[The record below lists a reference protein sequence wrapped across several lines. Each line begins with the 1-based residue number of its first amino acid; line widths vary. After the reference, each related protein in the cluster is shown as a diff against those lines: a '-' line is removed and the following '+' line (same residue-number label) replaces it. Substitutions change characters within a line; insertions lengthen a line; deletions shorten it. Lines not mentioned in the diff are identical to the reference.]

1 MNPSRRNAPRLA
13 LTGLLGAAWLMGC
26 QAVAPVLGSLA
37 TAFAQDLLAAA
48 SVNYSPRYALQ
59 VEELLT
65 LLARH
70 ASGLDLQP
78 QLAQSGYQP
87 PSPDYARSQPGYGG
101 YGGYGQPGYGQPG
114 YGQPGYGQPGYGQP
128 DYGQPGYGQP
138 GYGQPGYGQTGYGQT
153 GAGSQDPYAR
163 PGPTAPQP
171 GGYGGYPGASPTYGT
186 RGIGPPVEPLA
197 MGLALVAQRAGSD
210 RLETIADGDTLRD
223 GRGDPRRGDRLKVQF
238 EANCTCYVYIIGIDA
253 TGFVAQIFPDPQ
265 GTAGNPVTPGARLV
279 LPEGT
284 QWWALDDNRG
294 VEQIFFVAARTAR
307 PDIEASI
314 AALATQPRQLQ
325 VATPQPVREPAAMPP
340 TRGLV
345 RVDMAEPVAAPQ
357 APQSAPPIVLTQFTA
372 PPEAQDLI
380 VTRWF
385 HHQ

>member
-1 MNPSRRNAPRLA
+1 MNGSQRNAPRLA
-13 LTGLLGAAWLMGC
+13 LTGLLAAAGLMGC

-70 ASGLDLQP
+70 ASGLDLEP
-78 QLAQSGYQP
+78 QLAQSGYRP
-87 PSPDYARSQPGYGG
+87 PSPDYAQNQPA

-114 YGQPGYGQPGYGQP
+114 YGQPGYGQAGQ
-128 DYGQPGYGQP
+128 
-138 GYGQPGYGQTGYGQT
+138 GQPGYGQTGT
-153 GAGSQDPYAR
+153 ASHDPYAQ
-163 PGPTAPQP
+163 PGPPATQP
-171 GGYGGYPGASPTYGT
+171 GGYSGYPSAAPPYGT
-186 RGIGPPVEPLA
+186 RGIDAPAEPIA
-197 MGLALVAQRAGSD
+197 ISVALVAQRAGSD

-223 GRGDPRRGDRLKVQF
+223 GRGDPRRGDRFKVQF
-238 EANCTCYVYIIGIDA
+238 EANCACYVYIIGIDA

-265 GTAGNPVTPGARLV
+265 GSAGNPVRPGARHV

-294 VEQIFFVAARTAR
+294 VEQIFFVAARTPR

-314 AALATQPRQLQ
+314 AALAAQPRQLQ
-325 VATPQPVREPAAMPP
+325 VATPQPVREPAGIPL

-345 RVDMAEPVAAPQ
+345 RVDVAAPVAAPDTRTSEE
-357 APQSAPPIVLTQFTA
+357 AIALTRFMA

-380 VTRWF
+380 ITRWF
-385 HHQ
+385 NHE